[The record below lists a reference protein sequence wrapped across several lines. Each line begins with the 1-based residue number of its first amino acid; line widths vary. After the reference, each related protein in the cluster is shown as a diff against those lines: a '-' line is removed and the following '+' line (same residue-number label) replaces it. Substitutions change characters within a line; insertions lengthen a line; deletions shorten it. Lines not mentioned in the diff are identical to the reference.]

1 MTNLDS
7 ANQQIFNLR
16 ERLER
21 ARAQA
26 TNNEEQLSEQ
36 KTKHDQLL
44 VLAENNRID
53 PQKTK
58 EYINAVKTAKP
69 TTDRFRSDIETK
81 HQRAGERKAKM

>member
-7 ANQQIFNLR
+7 ASQQIFNLR

-44 VLAENNRID
+44 VLAESNRID

-58 EYINAVKTAKP
+58 EYINAVKTVKP
-69 TTDRFRSDIETK
+69 TTDRFRSDIEMK
-81 HQRAGERKAKM
+81 HQRAGEKKAKM

>member
-7 ANQQIFNLR
+7 ANQQIFTLR

-21 ARAQA
+21 ARVQA

-44 VLAENNRID
+44 VQAESSRID
-53 PQKTK
+53 PHKTK

-69 TTDRFRSDIETK
+69 TTDRFRSEVEMK
-81 HQRAGERKAKM
+81 HQRAGERKVKM

>member
-21 ARAQA
+21 ARVQA
-26 TNNEEQLSEQ
+26 TNNEEQLSAQ

-53 PQKTK
+53 PHKTK
-58 EYINAVKTAKP
+58 EYINAVKSVKP
-69 TTDRFRSDIETK
+69 TTDRFRSDIEMK
-81 HQRAGERKAKM
+81 HQRASDKKAKM